1 MSRRLLLD
9 LAIMLLAF
17 ALCSAVAGLAGAPN
31 LGTALTFGQIGFAL
45 AAVYVLLRRAGPP
58 SPARGGR
65 MRHESP
71 SRISV

>member
-45 AAVYVLLRRAGPP
+45 AAVYVLLRR
-58 SPARGGR
+58 
-65 MRHESP
+65 
-71 SRISV
+71 